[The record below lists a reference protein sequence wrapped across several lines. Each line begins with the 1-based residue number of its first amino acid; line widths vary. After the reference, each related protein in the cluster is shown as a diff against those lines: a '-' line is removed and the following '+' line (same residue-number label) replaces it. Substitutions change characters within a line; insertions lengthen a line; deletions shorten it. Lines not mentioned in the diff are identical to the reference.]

1 MKPAVITDIILVVF
15 LLRFQAE
22 QDVLQIV
29 LLALLWAVMTVFFL
43 RQAKKKG
50 EYERLSLPILWA
62 ANAFLTLLM
71 FCGFVFL
78 DGLQNA
84 ANG

>member
-29 LLALLWAVMTVFFL
+29 LLALLWAVMTVFSCA
-43 RQAKKKG
+43 RPRRRANTNG
-50 EYERLSLPILWA
+50 CRCPSSGRPTLSLRS
-62 ANAFLTLLM
+62 
-71 FCGFVFL
+71 
-78 DGLQNA
+78 
-84 ANG
+84 

>member
-29 LLALLWAVMTVFFL
+29 LLALLWAVMTVFFPCA
-43 RQAKKKG
+43 RPRRRANTNG
-50 EYERLSLPILWA
+50 CRCPSSGRPTLSLRS
-62 ANAFLTLLM
+62 
-71 FCGFVFL
+71 
-78 DGLQNA
+78 
-84 ANG
+84 